1 MESTTTTTMM
11 MMMVVVVVAI
21 DFVANN
27 HGRLVAQ
34 SACDLAI
41 CKPAYMRISPNFS
54 NHLQQSSSIFIFSN
68 HCRQSFATVI
78 VNIHFQQSSSTFIFS
93 NHFQQSF
100 STIIFNNHFLNAT
113 HHGQGGGGRTRSA
126 STIHS
131 GTGASG
137 GNT

>member
-1 MESTTTTTMM
+1 MEHRHNPMMLMQLMMLMQKVTHRLQQTMESTTTTTMM

-54 NHLQQSSSIFIFSN
+54 NH
-68 HCRQSFATVI
+68 
-78 VNIHFQQSSSTFIFS
+78 FQQSSSTIICDS
-93 NHFQQSF
+93 HCQHSF
-100 STIIFNNHFLNAT
+100 STVIFNNHL
-113 HHGQGGGGRTRSA
+113 Q
-126 STIHS
+126 
-131 GTGASG
+131 
-137 GNT
+137 